1 LQQQLGLPVNP
12 DIPVFGLISR
22 LVEQKGIDLILD
34 CLPEMMTIPLQFVL
48 LGSGNPSFEQRLQ
61 NFAHLY
67 PQKMAVSLGYNENL
81 AHLIEAGADIFLMPS
96 RFEPCGLNQLY
107 SQRYGTIPIVR
118 QTGGLAD
125 SIVDALPATIA
136 NGTASGVS
144 FHQATAGALI
154 EAIKRTIVL
163 YDHKET
169 WQHIQRNCMNKDS
182 SWHNSAQQYLQ
193 LYHELLL

>member
-1 LQQQLGLPVNP
+1 MPIQIV
-12 DIPVFGLISR
+12 I
-22 LVEQKGIDLILD
+22 
-34 CLPEMMTIPLQFVL
+34 
-48 LGSGNPSFEQRLQ
+48 LGSGSVSFEQRLQ

-67 PQKMAVSLGYNENL
+67 PQKLSVTLGYDENL

-125 SIVDALPATIA
+125 SVVDALPESIA
-136 NGTASGVS
+136 NQTATGVS
-144 FHQATAGALI
+144 FHQANAGALM

-163 YDHKET
+163 FDHKET
-169 WQHIQRNCMNKDS
+169 WRHIQRNSMRKDF
-182 SWHNSAQQYLQ
+182 SWRNSAQQYLS
-193 LYHELLL
+193 LYHEL